1 MKIIPERQASNLH
14 ELPNAA
20 SKSGPEPIAL
30 SMSVTPVISG
40 KTASPEKNSE
50 SKPPISPSAE
60 LNSPGNA
67 EAQTEQPPQ
76 DKERTNMST
85 KWLDVAFRRQ
95 KQDSP
100 NGKTNTTPLP
110 MNPATAQSAP
120 ADKVPS
126 NSTGKILA
134 KAEGDLQTMEDIYH
148 AAGIM
153 NPRMG
158 YSISKVVEML
168 NNDHIRGLSNDAKRA
183 AVLMALEAAGISID
197 QVLRDAKMRQ
207 QALDEYESDQ
217 RKRFEEYWSR
227 KAEANAQTQAEMER
241 LTAQCLDRMKRN
253 QDEVA
258 LEKAAF
264 ARWQTLKQQ
273 EADRISEAAG
283 MCSKASPAET
293 PVASLPALAEVG
305 QSVKPS

>member
-1 MKIIPERQASNLH
+1 MNSLIRLSNRDLS
-14 ELPNAA
+14 PVVP
-20 SKSGPEPIAL
+20 SVPI
-30 SMSVTPVISG
+30 TPVISG
-40 KTASPEKNSE
+40 KTVIPEKDHE
-50 SKPPISPSAE
+50 SKPLISPSEE
-60 LNSPGNA
+60 LPSAGNA
-67 EAQTEQPPQ
+67 EVQTERPSQ

-85 KWLDVAFRRQ
+85 KWLDVAFKRQ
-95 KQDSP
+95 KQDGP
-100 NGKTNTTPLP
+100 NGKTNATPAP
-110 MNPATAQSAP
+110 TNPAPAESAP

-134 KAEGDLQTMEDIYH
+134 KPEGDLQSMEDVYH

-183 AVLMALEAAGISID
+183 AVLMALETAGISID

-207 QALDEYESDQ
+207 QALDEYENDQ

-241 LTAQCLDRMKRN
+241 ITAQCLDRMKRN

-258 LEKAAF
+258 QEKAAF
-264 ARWQTLKQQ
+264 SRWQTIKQQ
-273 EADRISEAAG
+273 EADRISEAVG
-283 MCSKASPAET
+283 LCSKSSPAET
-293 PVASLPALAEVG
+293 PVASLPALG
-305 QSVKPS
+305 GTGHSVKPS

>member
-1 MKIIPERQASNLH
+1 
-14 ELPNAA
+14 
-20 SKSGPEPIAL
+20 
-30 SMSVTPVISG
+30 VISG
-40 KTASPEKNSE
+40 KAVNPEKNGE
-50 SKPPISPSAE
+50 SKPLISPSKE
-60 LNSPGNA
+60 PNSSGNA
-67 EAQTEQPPQ
+67 EVQTERPSQ

-95 KQDSP
+95 KQDAP
-100 NGKTNTTPLP
+100 NGKSSATPVP
-110 MNPATAQSAP
+110 ANPVSAVP
-120 ADKVPS
+120 APVDKINS
-126 NSTGKILA
+126 NATGKVHT
-134 KAEGDLQTMEDIYH
+134 KTQGDLQSMEDVYH

-168 NNDHIRGLSNDAKRA
+168 NNDHIRGLSNEAKRA

-217 RKRFEEYWSR
+217 RKHFEEYWGR

-241 LTAQCLDRMKRN
+241 ITAQCLDRMKRN

-258 LEKAAF
+258 QEKAAF
-264 ARWQTLKQQ
+264 SRWQTMKQQ
-273 EADRISEAAG
+273 EADRISEAVG
-283 MCSKASPAET
+283 LCSKPSPAEA
-293 PVASLPALAEVG
+293 PVASLPALG
-305 QSVKPS
+305 GIGHSVKPS